1 MAYTFYPGCASEATG
16 KASFISFEAVVKAL
30 DIDCHGE
37 IPDWNCCGATLVAN
51 AIGDF
56 AQQAI
61 AARNLALA
69 EKEGKDIL
77 VACSSCYLNL
87 AWTNEKMKT
96 DPDFKSQINEA
107 LGAGGLSYNASLQVR
122 HLIDVLVNEIGL
134 DKIRERTIKPLEGLK
149 VACYSGCQTV
159 RALRRPDFDDVEYP
173 VMLDRLVEALGAT
186 AVPFPMAARCCGG
199 SQQFTNPELI
209 YDLTGKILDC
219 AAENGADVIV
229 TPCPMC
235 ALNTDA
241 FQQKIAKLKNKEYN
255 MPVLFVTQLMGVAF
269 DLKPKDLALQYNIVS
284 PYQKLAKYGV
294 KK

>member
-1 MAYTFYPGCASEATG
+1 MAYTVYPGCASEASG
-16 KASFISFEAVVKAL
+16 KANLISFEAVAEAL
-30 DIDCHGE
+30 GLEVHE
-37 IPDWNCCGATLVAN
+37 LEDWNCCGATVVAN

-69 EKEGKDIL
+69 EKAGRDI
-77 VACSSCYLNL
+77 VIACSSCYLNL
-87 AWTNEKMKT
+87 AWTNEKMKEE
-96 DPDFKSQINEA
+96 PKFKDQINEA
-107 LGAGGLSYNASLQVR
+107 LGAAGMSYGAGLQVR
-122 HLIDVLVNEIGL
+122 HMFDVLVNEVGL

-173 VMLDRLVEALGAT
+173 VVLDRLVEALGAT

-199 SQQFTNPELI
+199 AQQFTNAALI
-209 YDLTGKILDC
+209 YDLTGQVLES
-219 AAENGADVIV
+219 AAQNGADIIV
-229 TPCPMC
+229 TSCPMC
-235 ALNTDA
+235 ALNTEA
-241 FQQKIAKLKNKEYN
+241 FQGKIAKLNNKKYD

-269 DLKPKDLALQYNIVS
+269 DLKPKDLAFSYNIIS
-284 PYQKLAKYGV
+284 PYKKLAKYGV